1 EIFAALENRGFLKR
15 EDVTFHHSSTPKAW
29 KKWTGRSWGF
39 VGGYPQYMRVKP
51 WRMIDGRLDGKGAYI
66 CGDSTYPG
74 QGIPGAC
81 LSGIVAYEKMKV
93 DGVLK
98 NRQVDTSKSD
108 PEPMLS

>member
-1 EIFAALENRGFLKR
+1 M
-15 EDVTFHHSSTPKAW
+15 
-29 KKWTGRSWGF
+29 
-39 VGGYPQYMRVKP
+39 GGYPQYMSVKP

-81 LSGIVAYEKMKV
+81 LSGIVGYEKMKV

-98 NRQVDTSKSD
+98 KIQRKQFKAAESMVS
-108 PEPMLS
+108 